1 MIETPRRF
9 FYNMV
14 MKEFGENLRKIR
26 EEQKISQSQLA
37 EQIGT
42 TQQYVSRLES
52 GKHIPSLYFFLLI
65 LRALDVSFEELTDGI
80 SLPDPLR

>member
-1 MIETPRRF
+1 MIETPGRF

-14 MKEFGENLRKIR
+14 MKKFGENLRKIR

>member
-14 MKEFGENLRKIR
+14 MKKFGENLRKIR

>member
-14 MKEFGENLRKIR
+14 MKEFGVNLRKIR

>member
-1 MIETPRRF
+1 MIETPGRF

-80 SLPDPLR
+80 SLPNPLR